1 MGVTCVILN
10 DCGWGLKLWEEPITM
25 GRTKS
30 CCEWNM
36 QIIVGGA
43 QSYCGWVLVLRVE
56 FLIAVLVFMRRSQL
70 WVTCVTKLLWA

>member
-1 MGVTCVILN
+1 MWVGFEVV
-10 DCGWGLKLWEEPITM
+10 GGAITM

-43 QSYCGWVLVLRVE
+43 QTYSGWVLVLRVE

-70 WVTCVTKLLWA
+70 WVTCVTKLFWA